1 MMAIVQNEDILHWKW
16 KGQREKCSGTQVRI
30 VLRNST
36 AICVFDHAAQR
47 RRPGDASR
55 RQPDL
60 TTVLS
65 LVPLLTVTF
74 ALFTAFPIFGAF
86 ERALR
91 DFLTDQLMPEQVN
104 AQIFETL

>member
-16 KGQREKCSGTQVRI
+16 KGQREKCSVRKCALYCATAQRFVYLIMQRSGEDRVTQVAGS
-30 VLRNST
+30 LT
-36 AICVFDHAAQR
+36 F
-47 RRPGDASR
+47 
-55 RQPDL
+55 

-91 DFLTDQLMPEQVN
+91 DFLTDQLMPEQV
-104 AQIFETL
+104 

>member
-36 AICVFDHAAQR
+36 VICVFDHAAQR

-60 TTVLS
+60 YHCVISGAAVLYS
-65 LVPLLTVTF
+65 GDCISEGLYGAA
-74 ALFTAFPIFGAF
+74 ALSASRSARGC
-86 ERALR
+86 ALSCFWR
-91 DFLTDQLMPEQVN
+91 G
-104 AQIFETL
+104 